1 MSKSKI
7 EETMQIIDLS
17 NEINIIENSHQK
29 EILSI
34 FENMQQL
41 VYDCNAVEVK
51 IDDKESYDKAVELK
65 RLVKSVHVAIDKKRD
80 AFKRPIIDY
89 TKRFDSWVKT
99 IYDPLVQA
107 EKVVKS
113 KLEIYEKYQDKI
125 KQENK
130 LKQEQEN
137 LRILQIDNKLKE
149 LNNQLFKI
157 NSAKNVDE
165 LMLIDDYLSNI
176 VLSDFEDR
184 SGEAGFI
191 VNQLKMT
198 LQMAINFK
206 KQEQIKEQE
215 EVKEQEGKKEKQI
228 VESPSVNIS
237 LEKELVKE
245 KDSIT
250 ESQFENI
257 VVNSIEE
264 NHGVTNEN
272 KLTPPTDDD
281 IIGAIDLISKVAY
294 SKVNEVLEVYTKK
307 FIESNAKFQV
317 NNNVDYFKELKNAVS
332 SRVSTLLKNV

>member
-7 EETMQIIDLS
+7 EEPMQIIDLS

-34 FENMQQL
+34 YENMQQL

-51 IDDKESYDKAVELK
+51 IDDKESYEKAVELK

-206 KQEQIKEQE
+206 KQEQ
-215 EVKEQEGKKEKQI
+215 VKEQEQKEEKQFI
-228 VESPSVNIS
+228 ETPSLNIP

-245 KDSIT
+245 KDSIV
-250 ESQFENI
+250 ESKIENI

-264 NHGVTNEN
+264 NNDIINEN

-294 SKVNEVLEVYTKK
+294 SKVNEVLEIYTKK

-317 NNNVDYFKELKNAVS
+317 NNDVDYFKELKKAVA